1 MCEEKRLAY
10 RVDELEE
17 KLTDLID
24 YAYSIGAKDMID
36 YINKTIYK
44 VDADGTYRDEVDGYH
59 SPGDCYSPKGHYCGE
74 CTKRTCAHCDFA
86 YLEEEEWED
95 E

>member
-17 KLTDLID
+17 KLAGLIE
-24 YAYSIGAKDMID
+24 YVHSIGAKDVMD
-36 YINKTIYK
+36 YISKTIYK
-44 VDADGTYRDEVDGYH
+44 VEEDGAYRDEVDGYH
-59 SPGDCYSPKGHYCGE
+59 SPGNCYNPNGHYCGD
-74 CTKRTCAHCDFA
+74 CTKRSCAHCDFRF
-86 YLEEEEWED
+86 LEED

>member
-1 MCEEKRLAY
+1 MCDEKRLAY
-10 RVDELEE
+10 RIDELEE

-24 YAYSIGAKDMID
+24 YVYDIGAKDVID
-36 YINKTIYK
+36 YIKKNIYK
-44 VDADGTYRDEVDGYH
+44 VSEDGTYYDEVDGYH

-74 CTKRTCAHCDFA
+74 CSRRSCAHCGYT

>member
-10 RVDELEE
+10 RVDELED
-17 KLTDLID
+17 KLVGLID

-59 SPGDCYSPKGHYCGE
+59 SPGDCYNPNGYYCGD
-74 CTKRTCAHCDFA
+74 CTKRSCAHCDFR
-86 YLEEEEWED
+86 YCID
-95 E
+95 ID